1 MNAPDRWVTIS
12 GSCPSLPFLVDWMGE
27 RVLWR
32 KAKTQAMDWNRQIER
47 GLGCAACIGPRPLAA
62 GKRRKLGHDGG
73 KGACLPACEPCG
85 GCAFRANEGDAVGL
99 SFARARPDASTPEAM
114 RIATF
119 VHATLCSAPD
129 FQSACDLAIDNLQ
142 SAPCKLPLRPH
153 QAHNNLDQALKA
165 RFRLLRCCAYF
176 ELCLLSPWA
185 RSTTDTTTTSRTG
198 RAIQCSDFP

>member
-73 KGACLPACEPCG
+73 KGACLPASRVAVAPSVQTKETPLGYPSPALALTRLRRRPCG
-85 GCAFRANEGDAVGL
+85 
-99 SFARARPDASTPEAM
+99 
-114 RIATF
+114 
-119 VHATLCSAPD
+119 
-129 FQSACDLAIDNLQ
+129 
-142 SAPCKLPLRPH
+142 
-153 QAHNNLDQALKA
+153 
-165 RFRLLRCCAYF
+165 
-176 ELCLLSPWA
+176 
-185 RSTTDTTTTSRTG
+185 
-198 RAIQCSDFP
+198 